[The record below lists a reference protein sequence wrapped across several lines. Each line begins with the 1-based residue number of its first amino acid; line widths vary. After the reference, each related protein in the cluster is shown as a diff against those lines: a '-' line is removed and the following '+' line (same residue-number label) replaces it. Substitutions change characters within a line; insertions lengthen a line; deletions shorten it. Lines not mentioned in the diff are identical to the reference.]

1 MPERHSAPGPPSRR
15 KIADRRH
22 SRNPGHL
29 DHCSDCRLALR
40 REQQYLER
48 LRESAVPQASEDL
61 TQRLLQQTQHLAGG
75 SESPFDELRP
85 AAAGWRGLRIAG
97 VAAGTLAVSAG
108 ALAVSAYAVAG
119 DPVPQAR
126 IADSGN
132 FASVAGAVTGG
143 PAELMVEPGMKAA
156 QAVNLGPDQLAS
168 LREQGWACPE
178 LSAMGFH
185 VTSAEATLHNGHPAV
200 ELKLESNGHHA
211 TVLEE
216 HLPATPHPTTAQ
228 LTLTQGS
235 PWGAVYR
242 TSAGI
247 LSYSSDLPAEKADDA
262 VPELVRAADAMASSP
277 EVPAAETWSDR
288 LLRGLRTLLR
298 PAGL

>member
-1 MPERHSAPGPPSRR
+1 MPERHSVPGPPSRR
-15 KIADRRH
+15 KIADLRH

-29 DHCSDCRLALR
+29 DQCADCRLALR

-48 LRESAVPQASEDL
+48 LRESGVPQASEDL
-61 TQRLLQQTQHLAGG
+61 TQRLLQRTQHLASG
-75 SESPFDELRP
+75 SDSPFEPLRP
-85 AAAGWRGLRIAG
+85 VGRGWRGLRIAG

-108 ALAVSAYAVAG
+108 ALVVSAYAVAG

-126 IADSGN
+126 IADGGN

-143 PAELMVEPGMKAA
+143 PAELMVEPGVKV
-156 QAVNLGPDQLAS
+156 QAVNLGPEQLAS

-200 ELKLESNGHHA
+200 ELTLESNGHHA
-211 TVLEE
+211 TILEE
-216 HLPATPHPTTAQ
+216 HLPAAAQPTTAQ

-242 TSAGI
+242 TPAGI
-247 LSYSSDLPAEKADDA
+247 LSYSSDLPPDKADDA

-277 EVPAAETWSDR
+277 EVPGTETWSDR
-288 LLRGLRTLLR
+288 LMRGLRTLLR

>member
-1 MPERHSAPGPPSRR
+1 MPERHTVPGPPSRR
-15 KIADRRH
+15 KIADLRH

-29 DHCSDCRLALR
+29 EQCADCRLSLR

-48 LRESAVPQASEDL
+48 LRGSAVPQASDDL
-61 TQRLLQQTQHLAGG
+61 TQRLLEQTQRLAG
-75 SESPFDELRP
+75 EADSPFDGPRP
-85 AAAGWRGLRIAG
+85 AGSGWRGLRIAG
-97 VAAGTLAVSAG
+97 VAAGTLAVSAS
-108 ALAVSAYAVAG
+108 ALAVSAYSVAG
-119 DPVPQAR
+119 DPVPQVRNVAG
-126 IADSGN
+126 GN
-132 FASVAGAVTGG
+132 VASVAGAVTGG
-143 PAELMVEPGMKAA
+143 PAELMVEPGVKAA
-156 QAVNLGPDQLAS
+156 QAVSLGPDQLAS

-200 ELKLESNGHHA
+200 ELTLESNGHHA
-211 TVLEE
+211 TILEE
-216 HLPATPHPTTAQ
+216 HLPAAAQSTTAQ

-247 LSYSSDLPAEKADDA
+247 LSYSSDLPADKADDA